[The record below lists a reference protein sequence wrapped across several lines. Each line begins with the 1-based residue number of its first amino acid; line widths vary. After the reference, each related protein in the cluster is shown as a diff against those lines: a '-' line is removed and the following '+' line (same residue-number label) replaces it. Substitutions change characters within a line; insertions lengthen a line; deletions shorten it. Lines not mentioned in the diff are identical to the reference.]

1 MMGDAALAV
10 FLGLMGGVTVGVCAA
25 PLWMMLQIPMR
36 LTDILNIKADMR
48 LCGLALAI
56 GAAIG
61 AIHAAGFLPEAFGV
75 LAMALGGLFV
85 GMLASALA
93 EAVEVV
99 PVFFDRLSVAVDMRY
114 AAAALAI
121 GKTLGVILAAF
132 VN

>member
-1 MMGDAALAV
+1 MIWDAVLQV
-10 FLGLMGGVTVGVCAA
+10 FLGAMGGVTVGVCAA

-36 LTDILNIKADMR
+36 LTDVLDAKTDMR
-48 LCGLALAI
+48 LCGCALAI
-56 GAAIG
+56 GATIG
-61 AIHAAGFLPEAFGV
+61 TLHIAGFLPLVFGV
-75 LAMALGGLFV
+75 LVMALGGFFV

-99 PVFFDRLSVAVDMRY
+99 PVFFDRLSIAVDMRL

-121 GKTLGVILAAF
+121 GKTLGVILAAM